1 MTPHNRSL
9 AWAAVLTFGF
19 AGLIGLGAAPVLA
32 DPTPARAAASAVELT
47 LEATLTP
54 PFYLS
59 PVGGTFR
66 SGAPFCAR
74 GTFVEPEERSLRF
87 TCDDG
92 TGGWTV
98 EFDREVEFG
107 RQGLWRIRDGSG
119 SYADLRARGSLR
131 GEQVCVPC
139 DLEKP
144 IPWRGSLQGFVDRDA
159 VAPTIAFTSATAT
172 KLPRPKGAYVLRLGI
187 ALRDD
192 VADNPVSYTV
202 QACAYTVYAC
212 DGVVELARRVGTT
225 SAKAVS
231 MTLRIRHPGGTRTVH
246 LQLTGED
253 PVGNAVSLHR
263 TVKLSR

>member
-1 MTPHNRSL
+1 MISYGRPKTWAVAL
-9 AWAAVLTFGF
+9 AL
-19 AGLIGLGAAPVLA
+19 GLSGLAGLGAANVHA
-32 DPTPARAAASAVELT
+32 SGTAASAFELT
-47 LEATLTP
+47 LEATLAP

-74 GTFVEPEERSLRF
+74 GTFVEPDERVLRF

-98 EFDREVEFG
+98 DFDREVELG

-119 SYADLRARGSLR
+119 SYADLRGRGSMR

-144 IPWRGSLQGFVDRDA
+144 IPWRGTLQGFVDRDA
-159 VAPTIAFTSATAT
+159 VAPTIAFTRATAT
-172 KLPRPKGAYVLRLGI
+172 KLPRPKGAYVLRVGV

-202 QACAYTVYAC
+202 RVCAYTVYAC

-246 LQLTGED
+246 LRLTGED
-253 PVGNAVSLHR
+253 PVGNAVSLRR
-263 TVKLSR
+263 TVVLGR